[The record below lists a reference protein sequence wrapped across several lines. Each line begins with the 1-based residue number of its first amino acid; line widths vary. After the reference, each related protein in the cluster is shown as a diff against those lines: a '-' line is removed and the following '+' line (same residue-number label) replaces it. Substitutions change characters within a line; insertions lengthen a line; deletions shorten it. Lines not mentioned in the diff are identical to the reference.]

1 MLSGKDVTFGMR
13 VALWKGGWKI
23 FKDYPLTGCGFRC
36 VDLVNSQYPDP
47 TGYVARYRGMH
58 NNLIQVAV
66 DTGIL
71 GATAWLGIWF
81 CFFRFLY
88 HKAIDLGKNVFEHWS
103 IFGSS
108 AAVLAFL
115 AAGFFETNFYD
126 SEVAMLLYFIMALPF
141 SGPQYTS
148 KAVVET

>member
-1 MLSGKDVTFGMR
+1 
-13 VALWKGGWKI
+13 
-23 FKDYPLTGCGFRC
+23 LTGCGFRC

-47 TGYVARYRGMH
+47 TDYVGRFRRMH

-71 GATAWLGIWF
+71 GVTAWLGIWF
-81 CFFRFLY
+81 CFFQFLY
-88 HKAIDLGKNVFEHWS
+88 QKAIVLEKKDAERWVTLGS
-103 IFGSS
+103 A

-126 SEVAMLLYFIMALPF
+126 SEIAMVLYFIMALPF
-141 SGPQYTS
+141 SGTQNTT
-148 KAVVET
+148 KATVKI

>member
-1 MLSGKDVTFGMR
+1 
-13 VALWKGGWKI
+13 
-23 FKDYPLTGCGFRC
+23 
-36 VDLVNSQYPDP
+36 
-47 TGYVARYRGMH
+47 MH
-58 NNLIQVAV
+58 NNFIQVAS

-71 GATAWLGIWF
+71 GVTAWLGIWF

-88 HKAIDLGKNVFEHWS
+88 HKAIVLEKKDSEHWVT
-103 IFGSS
+103 FGSS

-141 SGPQYTS
+141 SGSQNTS
-148 KAVVET
+148 EAVVET

>member
-1 MLSGKDVTFGMR
+1 MFRGEDVTFGMR

-71 GATAWLGIWF
+71 GVTAWLGIWF
-81 CFFRFLY
+81 YFFRFLY
-88 HKAIDLGKNVFEHWS
+88 HKAITLEKNANERWVILG
-103 IFGSS
+103 S
-108 AAVLAFL
+108 AAAMLAFL

-141 SGPQYTS
+141 SGSQNTT
-148 KAVVET
+148 KATVKI